1 MKKIPFILLT
11 VVILMVNT
19 FKLMASGYAVERL
32 EPPFWWSGMQNSE
45 LQLLVYGEKIAE
57 LTPALEYSGVVI
69 KKVVRVPNPNYLFVY
84 LTISADANPGTFDL
98 VFKRGDVVA
107 TVFPYELRTR
117 SEGSAYR
124 EGYTTADVMYLIT
137 PDRFVNGDTS
147 NDNIPGM
154 LEKANRNY
162 KGGRHGGDIR
172 GIINSLD
179 YLHDM
184 GFTAIWVNPVLE
196 NDMPAYSYHGYAA
209 TDFYRVDPRFGS
221 NSEYVELSEKA
232 AEKGIKLIMD
242 MILNHCGSKHWW
254 MDDLPTTDW
263 INFGGQYVN
272 TNHRRTTQHDSYAS
286 GWDKKHFV
294 DGWFV
299 PTMPDLNQ
307 RNPLLATYLIQN
319 TIWWIEYAGID
330 GIRMD
335 TYPYPDKHFMADWT
349 CAVMHEYPYFNIV
362 GEEWSEN
369 PVTVAY
375 WQRGKDNPDDY
386 TSCLPGLM
394 DFPLQGAMIAALV
407 GDEHRYNSGLIT
419 FYEMLANDVIYA
431 DPLNFVT
438 FADNHDID
446 RFFTAINE
454 EFDLWK
460 MGIAML
466 LTLRG
471 IPQIYYGT
479 EALMTNSRSG
489 DHGLIRSGFPGGWDD
504 DKVNV
509 FSGEGLTVKQ
519 REAMA
524 FLRTLLNW
532 RKQKQLI
539 HHGDLV
545 HFAPED
551 GLYAFFRYDD
561 NERVMV
567 ILNKNN
573 KEVTPDMQR
582 FAEMTHGFSTAAD
595 VITGKSHR
603 LSQLTVPARSVMVL
617 ELE

>member
-1 MKKIPFILLT
+1 
-11 VVILMVNT
+11 
-19 FKLMASGYAVERL
+19 
-32 EPPFWWSGMQNSE
+32 MQNSE

-57 LTPALEYSGVVI
+57 LTPALEYSGVAI

-84 LTISADANPGTFDL
+84 LMISEDANPGTFEL
-98 VFKRGDVVA
+98 VFKRGEVVA
-107 TVFPYELRTR
+107 TVFPYELKAR

-124 EGYTTADVMYLIT
+124 EGYTAADVMYLIT

-154 LEKANRNY
+154 LEKTNRSY

-254 MDDLPTTDW
+254 MGDLPTTDW
-263 INFGGQYVN
+263 INFGGEYVN

-286 GWDKKHFV
+286 GWDKKRFV

-307 RNPLLATYLIQN
+307 RNPLQATYLIQN

-349 CAVMHEYPYFNIV
+349 CAVMHEYPNFNIV

-375 WQRGKDNPDDY
+375 WQRGKDNPDGY

-509 FSGEGLTVKQ
+509 FSGEGLTAKQ

-539 HHGDLV
+539 HHGDLL

-567 ILNKNN
+567 ILNKNT

-582 FAEMTHGFSTAAD
+582 FAEMTHGFSTAGD

>member
-1 MKKIPFILLT
+1 MQ
-11 VVILMVNT
+11 
-19 FKLMASGYAVERL
+19 SG
-32 EPPFWWSGMQNSE
+32 E
-45 LQLLVYGEKIAE
+45 LQILVYGERIAE
-57 LTPALEYSGVVI
+57 LVPALEYQGVAI
-69 KKVVRVPNPNYLFVY
+69 KKSVRVPNPNYLFVY
-84 LTISADANPGTFDL
+84 LSIAADAKPGTFDL
-98 VFKRGDVVA
+98 VFRRGDEVGA
-107 TVFPYELRTR
+107 LFRYELKART
-117 SEGSAYR
+117 EGSAER

-137 PDRFVNGDTS
+137 PDRFVNGDPS

-154 LEKANRNY
+154 LETANRSY

-221 NSEYVELSEKA
+221 NHEYVELSEKA

-254 MDDLPTTDW
+254 MDDLPANDW
-263 INFGGQYVN
+263 INFDGEYVN

-286 GWDKKHFV
+286 GWDKKHFA

-299 PTMPDLNQ
+299 RTMPDLNQ
-307 RNPLLATYLIQN
+307 RNPLLAKYLIQN

-335 TYPYPDKHFMADWT
+335 TYPYPDKYFMADWT
-349 CAVMHEYPYFNIV
+349 CAVMDEYPNFNIV

-375 WQRGKDNPDDY
+375 WQRGKDNPDGY

-394 DFPLQGAMIAALV
+394 DFPLQGAMIRALV
-407 GDEHRYNSGLIT
+407 EDEHRYNSGLIT

-446 RFFTAINE
+446 RFYTAINE
-454 EFDLWK
+454 DFDLWK

-466 LTLRG
+466 MTLRG

-489 DHGLIRSGFPGGWDD
+489 DHGLIRGGFPGGWES

-509 FSGEGLTVKQ
+509 FSGKGLNAKQ
-519 REAMA
+519 HEAMA
-524 FLRTLLNW
+524 FLRSLLNW
-532 RKQKQLI
+532 RKDKVVI
-539 HHGDLV
+539 HHGELM
-545 HFAPED
+545 HFAPEN
-551 GLYAFFRYDD
+551 GLYAFFRFDG
-561 NERVMV
+561 EEKVMI
-567 ILNKNN
+567 ILNKNKN
-573 KEVTPDMQR
+573 DVKPDMQR
-582 FAEMTHGFSTAAD
+582 FAEMTDGYSTAND

-603 LSQLTVPARSVMVL
+603 LSQLTVPSRSVMVL